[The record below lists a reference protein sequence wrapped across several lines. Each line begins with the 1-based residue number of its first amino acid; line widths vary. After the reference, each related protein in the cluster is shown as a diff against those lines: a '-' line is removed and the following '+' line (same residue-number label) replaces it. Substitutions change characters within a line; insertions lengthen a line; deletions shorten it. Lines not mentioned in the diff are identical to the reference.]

1 MPDQPVSGGPFL
13 LFMLTSPAV
22 YGKGTAPLSP
32 LDTPMKR
39 FYSEFMEVIKIL
51 AAPVCGIIGAML
63 VAFINNKNTDKKF
76 HKLFSNH
83 LHGLAQYLK
92 VLNSALLKKQVID
105 EIDKQ
110 RLDNEADNICSQ

>member
-1 MPDQPVSGGPFL
+1 
-13 LFMLTSPAV
+13 
-22 YGKGTAPLSP
+22 
-32 LDTPMKR
+32 MKR
-39 FYSEFMEVIKIL
+39 IYSGVFEAIKIL
-51 AAPVCGIIGAML
+51 AAPGCGIIGAML

-92 VLNSALLKKQVID
+92 VLNSALLKKQILD

-110 RLDNEADNICSQ
+110 RLDNEADNICGQ

>member
-1 MPDQPVSGGPFL
+1 MNIMDVLQI
-13 LFMLTSPAV
+13 TI
-22 YGKGTAPLSP
+22 APL
-32 LDTPMKR
+32 
-39 FYSEFMEVIKIL
+39 
-51 AAPVCGIIGAML
+51 CGIVGAIL

-83 LHGLAQYLK
+83 LHGLSQYLK
-92 VLNSALLKKQVID
+92 VLNSALLKKTVID